1 MQGPV
6 SPCSGEGLLGSVRM
20 AVSCWSRKGRRGVEK
35 ASPLWLTP
43 SVRLHPAGT
52 SFSSCNKLF
61 NLTWRPA
68 ALGVLPVSGC
78 GRKAALFSDPQGPS
92 LPRLHPE
99 HTAKAQ
105 RLSPGCL
112 VARWV
117 SHHFLPA
124 CSPRPFLFSFLP
136 LFL

>member
-1 MQGPV
+1 MRGPV
-6 SPCSGEGLLGSVRM
+6 SPCYGEGLLGSVRM
-20 AVSCWSRKGRRGVEK
+20 AASCWSRKGRRGVEK

-43 SVRLHPAGT
+43 STPR
-52 SFSSCNKLF
+52 
-61 NLTWRPA
+61 
-68 ALGVLPVSGC
+68 VLPSLPVANSPTSLGDRQLLGSC
-78 GRKAALFSDPQGPS
+78 LCPGVAGKLPSSLTPQGPS
-92 LPRLHPE
+92 LQRLHPE
-99 HTAKAQ
+99 HIAEAQ

>member
-1 MQGPV
+1 MGACQPLLWGGSPGVCEDGRFLLEQKGEKGCGEGV
-6 SPCSGEGLLGSVRM
+6 SPV
-20 AVSCWSRKGRRGVEK
+20 AH
-35 ASPLWLTP
+35 P
-43 SVRLHPAGT
+43 LHPAGT
-52 SFSSCNKLF
+52 SFSSCSKLS

-99 HTAKAQ
+99 HIAKAQ